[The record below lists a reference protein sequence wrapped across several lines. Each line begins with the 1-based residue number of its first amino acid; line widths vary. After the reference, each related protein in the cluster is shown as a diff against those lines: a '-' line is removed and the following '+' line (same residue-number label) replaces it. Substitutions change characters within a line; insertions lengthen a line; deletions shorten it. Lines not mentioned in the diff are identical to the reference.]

1 MVDIMGDPYH
11 LAAVFGIGIA
21 AGFINIMAGGGSVLT
36 LGVMM
41 LMGLDAAVANGTN
54 RIGLLVEGIS
64 GAAAYR
70 TERFTDLRESFRL
83 AALTLPGAILGSI
96 FAIQVSN
103 LTFQRILALVMI
115 FVLITLFLPKGKEE
129 GDRAGGRRGRVLI
142 YPAMVL
148 VGFYGGFVQ
157 AGVGFLIMA
166 SLRHL
171 LALDLVRINM
181 HKVYI
186 VLIYTIPVL
195 FVFGL
200 TDNINWPW
208 AAALGLGMALGAWV
222 SVKISVRRGERVIK
236 AILGVAI
243 VLMAAKF
250 LLS

>member
-1 MVDIMGDPYH
+1 MTDPVH
-11 LAAVFGIGIA
+11 LAAVFVIGIA

-41 LMGLDAAVANGTN
+41 LLGLDAAVANGTN

-64 GAAAYR
+64 GATAYR

-83 AALTLPGAILGSI
+83 AAFTLPGAVLGSI

-115 FVLITLFLPKGKEE
+115 FVLITLFLPKGKEN
-129 GDRAGGRRGRVLI
+129 GSTTRGSRGGALI

-186 VLIYTIPVL
+186 VLIYTVPVL

-200 TDNINWPW
+200 TDNIHWPW

-236 AILGVAI
+236 VILGLAI
-243 VLMAAKF
+243 VLMATKF
-250 LLS
+250 LLSW